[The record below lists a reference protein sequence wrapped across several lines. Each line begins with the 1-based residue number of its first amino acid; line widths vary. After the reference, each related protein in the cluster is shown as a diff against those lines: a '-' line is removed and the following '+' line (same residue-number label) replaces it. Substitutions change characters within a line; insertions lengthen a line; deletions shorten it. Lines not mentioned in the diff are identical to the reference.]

1 MPEEQPFRSGFV
13 ALLGRPNVGKSTLFN
28 RILGEKIA
36 IVSPKPQTTR
46 NRIRG
51 IRNETRAQIVFVD
64 TPGLHD
70 ARRKDLNRAMVENA
84 REAAVDA
91 DVLAL
96 LISAKEGFREDDEI
110 GLDLLRG
117 REQPA
122 VLVINKVDQIP
133 RPEVLPVIEKA
144 AGMNLFKEIVPLS
157 ALKGDNVAAL
167 VEVCKGLLPEGPAL
181 FPDDIL
187 TDQAER
193 VWAAEIVREKIFR
206 NTAEELP
213 YASTVVVETFEE
225 DKDLIRIRALVMVER
240 DSQKGI
246 VIGRGG
252 SMLKK
257 IGSEARRDLEK
268 FLGVKVYLELFVRVQ
283 KEWWRDPANWN
294 Q

>member
-1 MPEEQPFRSGFV
+1 MTEEKFSSGFV
-13 ALLGRPNVGKSTLFN
+13 ALLGRPNIGKSTLFN

-36 IVSPKPQTTR
+36 ITSNKPQTTR

-51 IRNETRAQIVFVD
+51 IHNAPGAQVVFID

-70 ARRKDLNRAMVENA
+70 PRRKDLNRAMVENA
-84 REAAVDA
+84 RDAAVDA

-96 LISAKEGFREDDEI
+96 LVSAKEGFQEDDEI
-110 GLDLLRG
+110 GLDLLRQS
-117 REQPA
+117 EKPT

-157 ALKGDNVAAL
+157 ALTGDNVGAFI
-167 VEVCKGLLPEGPAL
+167 EVAKKMLPEGPAL

-206 NTAEELP
+206 HTEEELP
-213 YASTVVVETFEE
+213 YATTVVTETFEE
-225 DKDLIRIRALVMVER
+225 DKDLIRIRALVLVER

-252 SMLKK
+252 QMLKK

>member
-1 MPEEQPFRSGFV
+1 MPDDQPHRSGFV
-13 ALLGRPNVGKSTLFN
+13 ALLGRPNAGKSTLFN

-36 IVSPKPQTTR
+36 IISTKPQTTR

-51 IRNETRAQIVFVD
+51 IYNAPGAQVVFVD

-70 ARRKDLNRAMVENA
+70 PHKKDLNRAMVENA
-84 REAAVDA
+84 RTAAVEA

-96 LISAKEGFREDDEI
+96 LISAKDGFREEDEI

-122 VLVINKVDQIP
+122 VLVINKVDTIL
-133 RPEVLPVIEKA
+133 RPEVLPVIQQA
-144 AGMNLFKEIVPLS
+144 AEMNLFKEIVPLS
-157 ALKGDNVAAL
+157 ALTGDNVPAF
-167 VEVCKGLLPEGPAL
+167 VEVCKNLLPEGPDL
-181 FPDDIL
+181 FPTDIL

-193 VWAAEIVREKIFR
+193 VWAAEIVREKIIR
-206 NTAEELP
+206 HTSEELP
-213 YASTVVVETFEE
+213 YSTTVTVETFEE
-225 DKDLIRIRALVMVER
+225 DKDLIRIRALILVER

-246 VIGRGG
+246 VIGHGG
-252 SMLKK
+252 SMLKR
-257 IGSEARRDLEK
+257 IGSEARRDLEN

-283 KEWWRDPANWN
+283 KEWWRDRSNWN